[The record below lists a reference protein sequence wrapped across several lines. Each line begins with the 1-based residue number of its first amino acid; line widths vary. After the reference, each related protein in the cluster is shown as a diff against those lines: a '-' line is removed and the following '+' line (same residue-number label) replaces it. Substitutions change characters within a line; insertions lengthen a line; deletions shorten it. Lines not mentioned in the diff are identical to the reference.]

1 MDNTFIKK
9 GDNMY
14 LLSNLLVT
22 SNKET
27 IKKVYLNVYNFL
39 CQDNIE
45 DIETFELINGE
56 IPTDKAFIQ
65 KLLNTIINEDSE
77 TLYNQ
82 VISIYQ

>member
-1 MDNTFIKK
+1 
-9 GDNMY
+9 MY
-14 LLSNLLVT
+14 ILNSLLLT

-45 DIETFELINGE
+45 DIETLELINGE

-65 KLLNTIINEDSE
+65 KLLYTIIDQDNNE
-77 TLYNQ
+77 LYDQ